1 MIKNKKITVIS
12 YYSNMTGVCQAE
24 WVDDRIAAF
33 INKGYSII
41 LISSICSFKSTN
53 NSIKHIRIPSFT
65 PSGFKFEYEQ
75 IQLKGIKF
83 SKSIGI
89 IFNIY
94 YFISKFLAN
103 ILNLIKL
110 RSGEGRWGWF
120 FSSFITGLIYFR
132 HIKSSE
138 FIYTTGG
145 PPSADISGILLS
157 IIFSKKN
164 ISELQD
170 PLTGKDIGR
179 NKISKYAFN
188 HIEEFIIRFSTITF
202 YCTKNAMLVAKKK
215 YAYMENKI
223 DYVYP
228 GSNKMNNL
236 FNNTNNQITQ
246 KINITYLG
254 SLYQTRNLDYI
265 MKAINEL
272 ASEDSSILEKIHFNL
287 YGNID
292 SDIKNRII
300 NFCKL
305 YKIITIHGL
314 ISREQAIL
322 KAHEADVL
330 LLIQNTDDRSILTI
344 PFKTYDYLN
353 VGNLIFG
360 LVYKND
366 ELENMLNTNGHSSC
380 QADDT
385 TAIKNILLN
394 ILNNLNYIKNG
405 IKESQFTPEFAVIK
419 MLEVLNLTY

>member
-1 MIKNKKITVIS
+1 MTNNKKITVIS

-33 INKGYSII
+33 TNMGYSIL
-41 LISSICSFKSTN
+41 LISSICSFRSKN
-53 NSIKHIRIPSFT
+53 NSIKHIRIPSLT

-83 SKSIGI
+83 SKSIEI

-94 YFISKFLAN
+94 YFICKFLTGL
-103 ILNLIKL
+103 LNLIKL

-120 FSSFITGLIYFR
+120 FSSFITGIIYFR

-145 PPSADISGILLS
+145 PPSADISGILLAK
-157 IIFSKKN
+157 IFCKKN

-179 NKISKYAFN
+179 NKISKFAFN
-188 HIEEFIIRFSTITF
+188 HIEKFIICFSTITF

-215 YAYMENKI
+215 YANMENKI

-228 GSNKMNNL
+228 GSNKINNL
-236 FNNTNNQITQ
+236 LNVTNEGNKH

-254 SLYQTRNLDYI
+254 SLYQTRNLDFI

-272 ASEDSSILEKIHFNL
+272 AIEDSSILEKIHINL

-292 SDIKNRII
+292 ADIKNRII
-300 NFCKL
+300 DFCKL

-353 VGNLIFG
+353 VGNHIFG

-366 ELENMLNTNGHSSC
+366 ELQNMLNSNGHSSC

-385 TAIKNILLN
+385 IAIKNILLE
-394 ILNNLNYIKNG
+394 ILISLNNLKNG
-405 IKESQFTPEFAVIK
+405 IKESQYTPEFAAIK
-419 MLEVLNLTY
+419 MLQILNLN

>member
-1 MIKNKKITVIS
+1 MTNNKKITVIS

-33 INKGYSII
+33 TNMGYSII
-41 LISSICSFKSTN
+41 LISSICSFRSKN
-53 NSIKHIRIPSFT
+53 NSIKHIRIPSLT

-75 IQLKGIKF
+75 IQLKRIKF
-83 SKSIGI
+83 SKLIGI
-89 IFNIY
+89 IFKIY
-94 YFISKFLAN
+94 YFISKFLTGL
-103 ILNLIKL
+103 LNFIKL

-145 PPSADISGILLS
+145 PPSADISGILLAK
-157 IIFSKKN
+157 IFCKKN

-179 NKISKYAFN
+179 NKISKFAFN
-188 HIEEFIIRFSTITF
+188 HIEKFIICFSTITF

-215 YAYMENKI
+215 YANMENKI

-228 GSNKMNNL
+228 GSNKINNL
-236 FNNTNNQITQ
+236 LNVTNEGIKH

-254 SLYQTRNLDYI
+254 SLYQTRNLDFI

-272 ASEDSSILEKIHFNL
+272 AIEDSSILEKIHINL

-292 SDIKNRII
+292 ADIKNRII
-300 NFCKL
+300 DFCKL

-353 VGNLIFG
+353 VGNHIFG
-360 LVYKND
+360 LIYKND
-366 ELENMLNTNGHSSC
+366 ELQNMLNSNGHSSC

-385 TAIKNILLN
+385 IAIKNILLE
-394 ILNNLNYIKNG
+394 ISTSLNNLKNG
-405 IKESQFTPEFAVIK
+405 IKESQYTPEFAAIK
-419 MLEVLNLTY
+419 MLQILNLN